1 MSEANEEKEKLKQDD
16 EQNTKIL
23 SHLALLA
30 EGKIPANTAKRQ
42 RFLEVVKGALPPVT
56 DWEHI
61 FVNWKKLG
69 NISPALYFHSG
80 QAQKEFRT
88 SKSQTKGL
96 KKGEVNLEISP
107 RKKVKSKKGQRANR
121 EQMLK
126 QRKIEETHRKSGYYK
141 KKVKIVSGGG
151 FSPR

>member
-1 MSEANEEKEKLKQDD
+1 MSEGNEEKEKLKQDN
-16 EQNTKIL
+16 EKNTKIFTD
-23 SHLALLA
+23 LALLA
-30 EGKIPANTAKRQ
+30 EGKIPADTAKRQ
-42 RFLEVVKGALPPVT
+42 QFLEVVKGVLPPVT

-80 QAQKEFRT
+80 QAQKELRT

-107 RKKVKSKKGQRANR
+107 RKKVKSKKRQRANR
-121 EQMLK
+121 EEILK

>member
-1 MSEANEEKEKLKQDD
+1 MKQGD

-23 SHLALLA
+23 SDLALLA

-42 RFLEVVKGALPPVT
+42 QFLEVVKGALPPVT

-69 NISPALYFHSG
+69 NVSPTLYFQSG
-80 QAQKEFRT
+80 QAQKELRT
-88 SKSQTKGL
+88 SKNQTKGA
-96 KKGEVNLEISP
+96 KKDEVNLEISP
-107 RKKVKSKKGQRANR
+107 KKKAKSKKEQRADR
-121 EQMLK
+121 EKMLK
-126 QRKIEETHRKSGYYK
+126 QRKIEQTHRKSGYYK